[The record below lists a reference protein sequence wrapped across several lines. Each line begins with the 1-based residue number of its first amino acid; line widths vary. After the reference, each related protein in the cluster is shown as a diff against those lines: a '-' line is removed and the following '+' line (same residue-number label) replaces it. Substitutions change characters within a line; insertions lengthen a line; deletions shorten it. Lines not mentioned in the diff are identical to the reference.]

1 MKYAYDDICMILNL
15 YNHYLQKNFSLENC
29 IEVDDYVFD
38 GLKFHI
44 WKIYPLRL
52 GDMMLT
58 HIRLSN
64 AAVNDLIFSLT
75 RMSLDDTLEMHLET
89 IKSSLIYGNI

>member
-1 MKYAYDDICMILNL
+1 MKYAYDDIYMILNL
-15 YNHYLQKNFSLENC
+15 YNHYLQKTFSLENS

-75 RMSLDDTLEMHLET
+75 SMSIDDTLEMHLET